1 MKIRLILNGK
11 KSGLANVRAAV
22 EAVRKHHSLE
32 VRSTYEGGDVAR
44 MVNEAVADGV
54 ERLIAGGG
62 DGSLHEMVD
71 ALAAIVP
78 AQRPQMG
85 VFPLGTAND
94 FATGCGISSDLV
106 EALTLAVNGTAAPID
121 MIKANEKHFINA
133 ATGGF
138 GTEVTASTP
147 VELKNFLGGSAYTLT
162 GLLKVLEFTPYRGT
176 LVTEKRTFVGNTL
189 VGAVCNGRQAG
200 GGQVLAPKAYI
211 DDGLLDI
218 FSVED
223 FPSAKLIQVIDEARV
238 PGAEG
243 EYVKYDQA
251 VWAEFTA
258 DGRPMPVNLDGEP
271 FSANRIRF
279 EVVPGAINMV
289 LPESCPLL
297 MKNAAT

>member
-1 MKIRLILNGK
+1 MKTRLILNGK
-11 KSGLANVRAAV
+11 KSGLANVRTAV
-22 EAVRKHHSLE
+22 DAVRERYPLE

-71 ALAAIVP
+71 ALAAIDL

-85 VFPLGTAND
+85 IFPLGTAND
-94 FATGCGISSDLV
+94 FARGCGISENLI
-106 EALTLAVNGTAAPID
+106 EALSLAVSGTAVPID

-162 GLLKVLEFTPYRGT
+162 GLIKVLDFVPYQGT
-176 LVTEKRTFVGNTL
+176 LRTADNQFVSNTL
-189 VGAVCNGRQAG
+189 VGAICNGRQAG
-200 GGQVLAPKAYI
+200 GGQVLAPNAYI

-218 FSVED
+218 FSIEF
-223 FPSAKLIQVIDEARV
+223 FPAGKLLQVIDEATI
-238 PGAEG
+238 PDAEG
-243 EYVKYDQA
+243 EYVKYIQA
-251 VWAEFTA
+251 SWAEFSA
-258 DGRPMPVNLDGEP
+258 AERPMPINLDGEP
-271 FSANRIRF
+271 FRAENIRF
-279 EVVPGAINMV
+279 EVVPAAINMV
-289 LPESCPLL
+289 LPERCPLL
-297 MKNAAT
+297 MRSAEK

>member
-22 EAVRKHHSLE
+22 DAVREHHPLE

-71 ALAAIVP
+71 ALAAIAP

-85 VFPLGTAND
+85 IFPLGTAND
-94 FATGCGISSDLV
+94 FATACGISADLV
-106 EALTLAVNGTAAPID
+106 DALTLAVSGTAVPID
-121 MIKANEKHFINA
+121 MIKANEKHYINA

-162 GLLKVLEFTPYRGT
+162 GLIKVLDFVPYQGT
-176 LVTEKRTFVGNTL
+176 LRTVDNTFVSNAL
-189 VGAVCNGRQAG
+189 VGAICNGRQAG
-200 GGQVLAPKAYI
+200 GGQVLAPNAYI

-218 FSVED
+218 FSIES
-223 FPSAKLIQVIDEARV
+223 FPAGKLLQVIDEATI

-243 EYVKYDQA
+243 EYVKYTQA
-251 VWAEFTA
+251 PWAEFTA
-258 DGRPMPVNLDGEP
+258 SDRPMPINLDGEP
-271 FSANRIRF
+271 FSADRIRF
-279 EVVPGAINMV
+279 EVIPAAINMV
-289 LPESCPLL
+289 LPEHCPLL
-297 MKNAAT
+297 LGNAGN